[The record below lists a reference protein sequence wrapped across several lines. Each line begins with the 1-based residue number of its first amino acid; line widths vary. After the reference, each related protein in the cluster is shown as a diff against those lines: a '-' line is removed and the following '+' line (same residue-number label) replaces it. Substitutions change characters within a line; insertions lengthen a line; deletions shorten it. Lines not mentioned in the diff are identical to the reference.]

1 MVYPEMD
8 DYDVYIYEHP
18 KAFKVTENYYIV
30 NGYDD
35 AIYEPE
41 FDTIRITN
49 DGIHKF
55 YIVTES
61 TDLIYED
68 ECIAKLLNYK
78 LSKAKEEYEKFGETI
93 KNFSTNRYAV
103 TRKMI

>member
-1 MVYPEMD
+1 
-8 DYDVYIYEHP
+8 
-18 KAFKVTENYYIV
+18 VTENYYIV

-78 LSKAKEEYEKFGETI
+78 LAKAKEEHEKLGESI
-93 KNFSTNRYAV
+93 KNFSTAGYSVR
-103 TRKMI
+103 RK